1 MQRTLSNLPDYLPPE
16 QARRAGGDGFRYIV
30 YGVSL
35 HSEIPL
41 ALPQS
46 NGSGIA
52 QIELRTAA
60 PEYFHEITR
69 NLSLVARSEWYY
81 YAHLENGSSYVR
93 WLGLGEFLVSAG
105 GGRILCRRAPEAPV
119 ESFQVYLLGQA
130 LSFAL
135 VKSGLEPFHATA
147 IVSGDGAVVL
157 LGDCGFGKST
167 LAASFLR
174 AGDRLLTDDLL
185 LLRSAKAGGLEV
197 YPGPPRI
204 KLFSNI
210 ARRFSRSAAQ
220 TVPMNALTDKHV
232 IPLAAAQ
239 YWPRA
244 VPLRGIY
251 ALAAP
256 SETHRRSP
264 IRIETLPLRDA
275 FLTLVAN
282 TFNRYIVEPDRLQR
296 QVAEVA
302 RLLRVMPVKKIF
314 YPRVLARLPEVR
326 AAILADCAASVNNL
340 AEEIA

>member
-1 MQRTLSNLPDYLPPE
+1 MQPIPLSNIPE
-16 QARRAGGDGFRYIV
+16 DHFPQAQRAGGDGFRYVV

-41 ALPQS
+41 ELPQS

-52 QIELRTAA
+52 QIELRTAS
-60 PEYFHEITR
+60 PENFREITR
-69 NLSLVARSEWYY
+69 NLNLVARDNWYY

-93 WLGLGEFLVSAG
+93 WLGLGEFLVSAD
-105 GGRILCRRAPEAPV
+105 GGRIVCTRAPEAPV

-157 LGDCGFGKST
+157 LGDCGYGKST

-185 LLRSAKAGGLEV
+185 LLRPAKAGGLEAC
-197 YPGPPRI
+197 PGPPRI
-204 KLFSNI
+204 KLFSNM
-210 ARRFSRSAAQ
+210 ARRFLRSAAR

-232 IPLAAAQ
+232 IPLTAAQ
-239 YWPRA
+239 YCTRA
-244 VPLRGIY
+244 LPLRGIY

-256 SETHRRSP
+256 GETHRRSP
-264 IRIETLPLRDA
+264 ITIETLPSREA
-275 FLTLVAN
+275 FLALVAN
-282 TFNRYIVEPDRLQR
+282 TFNRYIAEPDRLQR
-296 QVAEVA
+296 QLAEVS
-302 RLLRVMPVKKIF
+302 RVLRMMPVKKLS

-326 AAILADCAASVNNL
+326 AAILADCAAPVEKFAEKL
-340 AEEIA
+340 A